1 MLFCVTKR
9 VMGFLRVVVTE
20 RAADAANK
28 MLHGNREPEVR
39 SRIYTF
45 TIDSIRWSIQ

>member
-1 MLFCVTKR
+1 MLFSVTSR
-9 VMGFLRVVVTE
+9 VMIFLRVVVTE
-20 RAADAANK
+20 RAADTAHK

-39 SRIYTF
+39 SRVYAF